1 MASTTKSAPQNA
13 FQRLLAARIEFL
25 GATPKKT
32 GKNISLSFKYFELD
46 DIVPVALPIF
56 AKVGLIPVV
65 NFTNE
70 VATMTL
76 VNVDDPNDRIDF
88 TSPMREPEVNR
99 GTNPVMALGSA
110 HTYLRRYLYMIALDI
125 CEPDTIN
132 AQAGTTTSD
141 DGDDTPAPA
150 APPVRKPLVT
160 AGERKD
166 IANNLANADGNASEL
181 QIKQLKNVLIKL
193 RETDP
198 ANEALVQKI
207 AEQTVGF
214 TQISK
219 SDCEKLITGLSERLS
234 GGKQEG

>member
-1 MASTTKSAPQNA
+1 
-13 FQRLLAARIEFL
+13 
-25 GATPKKT
+25 
-32 GKNISLSFKYFELD
+32 
-46 DIVPVALPIF
+46 
-56 AKVGLIPVV
+56 
-65 NFTNE
+65 
-70 VATMTL
+70 
-76 VNVDDPNDRIDF
+76 
-88 TSPMREPEVNR
+88 
-99 GTNPVMALGSA
+99 
-110 HTYLRRYLYMIALDI
+110 MIALDI

-132 AQAGTTTSD
+132 AQAGTITSD

-150 APPVRKPLVT
+150 VRKPPVT

-193 RETDP
+193 READP

-234 GGKQEG
+234 DGKQEG